1 MPRRRPFAVLGD
13 PALHFAI
20 VARVKLSVLMPVYN
34 EARTV
39 ELAAKR
45 LLDTAMPCD
54 VELVV
59 VDDGST
65 DGTVDIVNGLDD
77 PRVITAQHD
86 RNRGKGAAVRTA
98 AAQATGD
105 FMLIYDADLEYP
117 PEQIPKLLEPILAG
131 ETQVVYGTRVFGGTS
146 AYTYWYV
153 LGNRAVTTA
162 ANVLFN
168 AYITDLSTCFKLL
181 PLPLYRELQIKE
193 NGFGA
198 DPELTGK
205 LLKRGIRPFE
215 IPITYRSRTRAEGKK
230 ITWRHGIEALVVLA
244 KVRVG
249 LL

>member
-1 MPRRRPFAVLGD
+1 M
-13 PALHFAI
+13 
-20 VARVKLSVLMPVYN
+20 KLSVLMPVYN

-45 LLDTAMPCD
+45 LLDVEMPCD

-65 DGTVDIVNGLDD
+65 DGTADIIDGLDD
-77 PRVITAQHD
+77 PRVIAVVHPG
-86 RNRGKGAAVRTA
+86 NKGKGAAVRTA
-98 AAQATGD
+98 AAFATGD

-131 ETQVVYGTRVFGGTS
+131 EAQVVYGTRVFGGTS

-181 PLPLYRELQIKE
+181 PLPLYRELHITE

-244 KVRVG
+244 KVRLG

>member
-1 MPRRRPFAVLGD
+1 
-13 PALHFAI
+13 
-20 VARVKLSVLMPVYN
+20 VKLSVLMPVYN
-34 EARTV
+34 ESRTV

-45 LLDTAMPCD
+45 LLDVAMPCD

-59 VDDGST
+59 VDDGSS
-65 DGTVDIVNGLDD
+65 DGTADLVRALAGTD
-77 PRVITAQHD
+77 PRVVVASHP

-98 AAQATGD
+98 AQSATGD
-105 FMLIYDADLEYP
+105 YMLIYDADLEYP

-131 ETQVVYGTRVFGGTS
+131 EAEVVYGTRVFGGTS
-146 AYTYWYV
+146 AFTYWYV
-153 LGNRAVTTA
+153 MGNRAVTTA

-181 PLPLYRELQIKE
+181 PLPLYRELGIKE

-205 LLKRGIRPFE
+205 LLKRKIRPFE
-215 IPITYRSRTRAEGKK
+215 IPITYKSRTRAEGKK
-230 ITWRHGIEALVVLA
+230 ITWRHGFEALGVLLR
-244 KVRVG
+244 VRLG

>member
-1 MPRRRPFAVLGD
+1 
-13 PALHFAI
+13 
-20 VARVKLSVLMPVYN
+20 VKLSVLMPVYN

-45 LLDTAMPCD
+45 LLDVEFPCE

-65 DGTVDIVNGLDD
+65 DGTAEKVRALTGSD
-77 PRVITAQHD
+77 PRVTVGWHP

-105 FMLIYDADLEYP
+105 YLLVYDADLEYP
-117 PEQIPKLLEPILAG
+117 PEQIPKLLEPVLAG
-131 ETQVVYGTRVFGGTS
+131 ETDVVYGTRVFGGTS

-153 LGNRAVTTA
+153 IGNRVVTTA

-181 PLPLYRELQIKE
+181 PLPLYRELGMKE
-193 NGFGA
+193 DGFGA
-198 DPELTGK
+198 DPELTAK

-230 ITWRHGIEALVVLA
+230 ITWRHGFEALSVLA
-244 KVRVG
+244 RVRVG

>member
-1 MPRRRPFAVLGD
+1 M
-13 PALHFAI
+13 
-20 VARVKLSVLMPVYN
+20 KLSVLMPVYN

-45 LLDTAMPCD
+45 LLDVDFPCE

-65 DGTVDIVNGLDD
+65 DGTAEKVRSLAG
-77 PRVITAQHD
+77 PRVTVGAHP

-98 AAQATGD
+98 AASATGD
-105 FMLIYDADLEYP
+105 YMLVYDADLEYP
-117 PEQIPKLLEPILAG
+117 PEQIPTLLEPVLAG
-131 ETQVVYGTRVFGGTS
+131 ETEVVYGTRVFGGTS

-153 LGNRAVTTA
+153 LGNRGVTTA
-162 ANVLFN
+162 ANILFN

-181 PLPLYRELQIKE
+181 PLPLYRELRIRE
-193 NGFGA
+193 DGFGA
-198 DPELTGK
+198 DPELTAK

-230 ITWRHGIEALVVLA
+230 ITWRHGFEALGVLLR
-244 KVRVG
+244 VRVG

>member
-1 MPRRRPFAVLGD
+1 MSG
-13 PALHFAI
+13 
-20 VARVKLSVLMPVYN
+20 VKLSVLMPVYN

-45 LLDTAMPCD
+45 LLDVAMPCD

-65 DGTVDIVNGLDD
+65 DGTAEKVRALHGD
-77 PRVITAQHD
+77 PRVTTAFHV

-98 AAQATGD
+98 AQHATGD
-105 FMLIYDADLEYP
+105 YLLVYDADLEYP
-117 PEQIPKLLEPILAG
+117 PEQIPKLLEPVLAG
-131 ETQVVYGTRVFGGTS
+131 ETEVVYGTRVFGGTS

-168 AYITDLSTCFKLL
+168 SYITDLSTCFKLL
-181 PLPLYRELQIKE
+181 PLPLYRELAIQE

-198 DPELTGK
+198 DPELTAK

-230 ITWRHGIEALVVLA
+230 ITWRHGFEALAVLL
-244 KVRVG
+244 KVRLG

>member
-1 MPRRRPFAVLGD
+1 M
-13 PALHFAI
+13 
-20 VARVKLSVLMPVYN
+20 KLSVLMPVYD

-45 LLDTAMPCD
+45 LLDVAFPCD

-65 DGTVDIVNGLDD
+65 DGTAEKVAALAALD
-77 PRVITAQHD
+77 PRVVVAHHPA
-86 RNRGKGAAVRTA
+86 NRGKGAAVRTA
-98 AAQATGD
+98 AGHATGD
-105 FMLIYDADLEYP
+105 FLLVYDADLEYP
-117 PEQIPKLLEPILAG
+117 PEQIPKLLEPVLAG
-131 ETQVVYGTRVFGGTS
+131 EAEVVYGTRVFGGTS

-181 PLPLYRELQIKE
+181 PLPLYRELDIRE
-193 NGFGA
+193 DGFGA
-198 DPELTGK
+198 DPELTAK
-205 LLKRGIRPFE
+205 LLRRGIRPFE
-215 IPITYRSRTRAEGKK
+215 IPITYRSRTRAQGKK

-244 KVRVG
+244 KVRLG
-249 LL
+249 LMGGRP

>member
-1 MPRRRPFAVLGD
+1 M
-13 PALHFAI
+13 
-20 VARVKLSVLMPVYN
+20 KLSVLMPVYN

-45 LLDTAMPCD
+45 LLDVEFPCD

-65 DGTVDIVNGLDD
+65 DGTAEKVRALAGTDS
-77 PRVITAQHD
+77 RVVVGAHP

-98 AAQATGD
+98 ADHATGD
-105 FMLIYDADLEYP
+105 YLLIYDADLEYP
-117 PEQIPKLLEPILAG
+117 PEQIPKLLEPVLAG
-131 ETQVVYGTRVFGGTS
+131 ETEVVYGTRVFGGTS

-168 AYITDLSTCFKLL
+168 AYITDLSTCFKML
-181 PLPLYRELQIKE
+181 PLPLYRELRIKE
-193 NGFGA
+193 DGFGA
-198 DPELTGK
+198 DPELTAK

-230 ITWRHGIEALVVLA
+230 ITWRHGFEALNVLL
-244 KVRVG
+244 KVRLG

>member
-1 MPRRRPFAVLGD
+1 
-13 PALHFAI
+13 
-20 VARVKLSVLMPVYN
+20 VKLSVLMPVYD

-45 LLDTAMPCD
+45 LLDVDFPCD

-65 DGTVDIVNGLDD
+65 DGTAAKVAALAGTD
-77 PRVITAQHD
+77 PRVTVAHHD

-98 AAQATGD
+98 ASHATGD
-105 FMLIYDADLEYP
+105 YLLVYDADLEYP
-117 PEQIPKLLEPILAG
+117 PEQIPKLLEPVLAG

-153 LGNRAVTTA
+153 LGNRLVTTA

-181 PLPLYRELQIKE
+181 PLPLYRELGIRE
-193 NGFGA
+193 DGFGA
-198 DPELTGK
+198 DPELTAK
-205 LLKRGIRPFE
+205 LLKRHIRPFE

-230 ITWRHGIEALVVLA
+230 ITWRHGIEALSVLA
-244 KVRVG
+244 RVRLG

>member
-1 MPRRRPFAVLGD
+1 MRA
-13 PALHFAI
+13 AI
-20 VARVKLSVLMPVYN
+20 VPVVKLSVLMPVYN

-45 LLDTAMPCD
+45 LLDVEMPCD

-65 DGTVDIVNGLDD
+65 DGTADKVRALDD
-77 PRVITAQHD
+77 DRVVTVLHD

-98 AAQATGD
+98 AQHASGD
-105 FMLIYDADLEYP
+105 FLLVYDADLEYP
-117 PEQIPKLLEPILAG
+117 PEQIPKLLEPVLAG
-131 ETQVVYGTRVFGGTS
+131 ETEVVYGTRVFGGTS

-153 LGNRAVTTA
+153 LGNRAVTTT
-162 ANVLFN
+162 ANILFN

-181 PLPLYRELQIKE
+181 PLPLYRELDIKE

-198 DPELTGK
+198 DPELTAK

-230 ITWRHGIEALVVLA
+230 ITWRHGVEALVVLA
-244 KVRVG
+244 KVRLG

>member
-1 MPRRRPFAVLGD
+1 M
-13 PALHFAI
+13 
-20 VARVKLSVLMPVYN
+20 KLSVLMPVYN
-34 EARTV
+34 ESRTV

-45 LLDTAMPCD
+45 LLDVAMPCD

-59 VDDGST
+59 VDDGSS
-65 DGTVDIVNGLDD
+65 DGTADLVRALAGTD
-77 PRVITAQHD
+77 PRVVVASHP

-98 AAQATGD
+98 AQSATGD
-105 FMLIYDADLEYP
+105 YMLIYDADLEYP

-131 ETQVVYGTRVFGGTS
+131 EAEVVYGTRVFGGTS
-146 AYTYWYV
+146 AFTYWYV
-153 LGNRAVTTA
+153 MGNRAVTTA

-181 PLPLYRELQIKE
+181 PLPLYRELGIKE

-205 LLKRGIRPFE
+205 LLKRKIRPFE
-215 IPITYRSRTRAEGKK
+215 IPITYKSRTRAEGKK
-230 ITWRHGIEALVVLA
+230 ITWRHGFEALGVLLR
-244 KVRVG
+244 VRLG

>member
-1 MPRRRPFAVLGD
+1 M
-13 PALHFAI
+13 
-20 VARVKLSVLMPVYN
+20 KLSVLMPVYD
-34 EARTV
+34 EERTV
-39 ELAAKR
+39 EMAAKR
-45 LLDTAMPCD
+45 LLDVTFPCD

-65 DGTVDIVNGLDD
+65 DGTAAKVAALRETDD
-77 PRVITAQHD
+77 RVVTARHET
-86 RNRGKGAAVRTA
+86 NRGKGAAVRTA
-98 AAQATGD
+98 AGHASGD
-105 FMLIYDADLEYP
+105 YLLIYDADLEYP

-131 ETQVVYGTRVFGGTS
+131 EATVVYGTRVFGGTS

-168 AYITDLSTCFKLL
+168 SYITDLSTCFKLL
-181 PLPLYRELQIKE
+181 PLPLYRELRIRE

-230 ITWRHGIEALVVLA
+230 ITWRHGVEALVVLT
-244 KVRVG
+244 KVRLG

>member
-1 MPRRRPFAVLGD
+1 
-13 PALHFAI
+13 
-20 VARVKLSVLMPVYN
+20 VKLSVLMPVYN

-39 ELAAKR
+39 ALAAKR
-45 LLDTAMPCD
+45 LLDVDFPCE

-59 VDDGST
+59 VDDGSD
-65 DGTVDIVNGLDD
+65 DGTAEKVAALDD
-77 PRVITAQHD
+77 PRVVTATHA

-98 AAQATGD
+98 AAHATGD
-105 FMLIYDADLEYP
+105 YLLLYDADLEYP
-117 PEQIPKLLEPILAG
+117 PEQIPKLLEPILSG

-153 LGNRAVTTA
+153 LGNRGVTTA
-162 ANVLFN
+162 ANILFN

-181 PLPLYRELQIKE
+181 PLPLYRELDIKE
-193 NGFGA
+193 QGFGA
-198 DPELTGK
+198 DPELTAK

-230 ITWRHGIEALVVLA
+230 ITWRHGFEALAVLL

>member
-1 MPRRRPFAVLGD
+1 M
-13 PALHFAI
+13 
-20 VARVKLSVLMPVYN
+20 RVKLSVLMPVYN

-39 ELAAKR
+39 EMAAKR
-45 LLDTAMPCD
+45 LLDVTFPCD

-59 VDDGST
+59 CDDGST
-65 DGTVDIVNGLDD
+65 DATASIVASFAD
-77 PRVITAQHD
+77 PRVVVARHFT
-86 RNRGKGAAVRTA
+86 NRGKGAAVRTA
-98 AAQATGD
+98 AKMASGD
-105 FMLIYDADLEYP
+105 YMLIYDADLEYP
-117 PEQIPKLLEPILAG
+117 PEQIPMLLEPILQG

-153 LGNRAVTTA
+153 QGNKLVTTT

-181 PLPLYRELQIKE
+181 PLPLYRDLLMKE

-198 DPELTGK
+198 DPELTAK

-230 ITWRHGIEALVVLA
+230 ITWRHGIEALVVLM
-244 KVRVG
+244 KVRLG

>member
-1 MPRRRPFAVLGD
+1 
-13 PALHFAI
+13 
-20 VARVKLSVLMPVYN
+20 VKLSVLMPVYN

-45 LLDTAMPCD
+45 LLDVDFPCE

-59 VDDGST
+59 VDDGSD
-65 DGTVDIVNGLDD
+65 DGTADKVAALDD
-77 PRVITAQHD
+77 PRVVTARHES
-86 RNRGKGAAVRTA
+86 NRGKGAAVRTA
-98 AAQATGD
+98 ASHATGD
-105 FMLIYDADLEYP
+105 WLLVYDADLEYP
-117 PEQIPKLLEPILAG
+117 PEQIPKLLEPVLSG
-131 ETQVVYGTRVFGGTS
+131 EAQVVYGTRVFGGTS

-153 LGNRAVTTA
+153 LGNRGVTTA
-162 ANVLFN
+162 ANILFN

-181 PLPLYRELQIKE
+181 PLPLYRELDIKE

-198 DPELTGK
+198 DPELTAK

-230 ITWRHGIEALVVLA
+230 ITWRHGFEALAVLL
-244 KVRVG
+244 KVRLG

>member
-1 MPRRRPFAVLGD
+1 MAPWALRPA
-13 PALHFAI
+13 AI
-20 VARVKLSVLMPVYN
+20 VIAVKLSVLMPVYN

-45 LLDTAMPCD
+45 LLDVEMPCE

-65 DGTVDIVNGLDD
+65 DGTAEKIRALAGSDDRIVVGRH
-77 PRVITAQHD
+77 P

-98 AAQATGD
+98 ADSATGD
-105 FMLIYDADLEYP
+105 YLLVYDADLEYP
-117 PEQIPKLLEPILAG
+117 PEQIPKLLEPILSG
-131 ETQVVYGTRVFGGTS
+131 ETEVVYGTRVFGGTS

-153 LGNRAVTTA
+153 MGNRLVTTT

-181 PLPLYRELQIKE
+181 PLPLYRELRIKE

-230 ITWRHGIEALVVLA
+230 ITWRHGVEALVVLA

>member
-1 MPRRRPFAVLGD
+1 
-13 PALHFAI
+13 
-20 VARVKLSVLMPVYN
+20 MPVYN

-39 ELAAKR
+39 ALAAKR
-45 LLDTAMPCD
+45 LLDVDFPCE

-59 VDDGST
+59 VDDGSD
-65 DGTVDIVNGLDD
+65 DGTAEKVAALDD
-77 PRVITAQHD
+77 PRVVTATHGT
-86 RNRGKGAAVRTA
+86 NRGKGAAVRTA
-98 AAQATGD
+98 AAHATGD
-105 FMLIYDADLEYP
+105 YLLVYDADLEYP
-117 PEQIPKLLEPILAG
+117 PEQIPTLLAPILSG

-153 LGNRAVTTA
+153 LGNRGVTTA
-162 ANVLFN
+162 ANILFN

-181 PLPLYRELQIKE
+181 PLPLYRELDIKE

-198 DPELTGK
+198 DPELTAK

-230 ITWRHGIEALVVLA
+230 ITWRHGFEALAVLL

>member
-1 MPRRRPFAVLGD
+1 M
-13 PALHFAI
+13 
-20 VARVKLSVLMPVYN
+20 KLSVLMPVYN

-77 PRVITAQHD
+77 PRVITVAHPQ
-86 RNRGKGAAVRTA
+86 NKGKGAAVRTA
-98 AAQATGD
+98 AAHASGD

-181 PLPLYRELQIKE
+181 PLPLYRELRIKE

-244 KVRVG
+244 KVRLG

>member
-1 MPRRRPFAVLGD
+1 M
-13 PALHFAI
+13 
-20 VARVKLSVLMPVYN
+20 KLSVLMPVFN

-45 LLDTAMPCD
+45 LLDVDFPCE

-65 DGTVDIVNGLDD
+65 DGTAALVSGLAGTD
-77 PRVITAQHD
+77 PRVSVGHHPH
-86 RNRGKGAAVRTA
+86 NRGKGAAVRTA
-98 AAQATGD
+98 AAAATGD
-105 FMLIYDADLEYP
+105 YLLIYDADLEYP

-131 ETQVVYGTRVFGGTS
+131 EAQVVYGTRVFGGTS
-146 AYTYWYV
+146 AFTYWYV
-153 LGNRAVTTA
+153 QGNRAVTTA

-181 PLPLYRELQIKE
+181 PLPLYRELRIRE

-198 DPELTGK
+198 DPELTAK

-215 IPITYRSRTRAEGKK
+215 IPITYRSRTREQGKK
-230 ITWRHGIEALVVLA
+230 ITWRHGFEALGVLLR
-244 KVRVG
+244 VRFG

>member
-1 MPRRRPFAVLGD
+1 VA
-13 PALHFAI
+13 AI
-20 VARVKLSVLMPVYN
+20 VVPVKLSVLMPVYN
-34 EARTV
+34 ESRTV

-45 LLDTAMPCD
+45 LLDVSMPCD

-59 VDDGST
+59 VDDGSG
-65 DGTVDIVNGLDD
+65 DGTAEKIRALDD
-77 PRVITAQHD
+77 PRVVTAFHPA
-86 RNRGKGAAVRTA
+86 NRGKGAAVRTA
-98 AAQATGD
+98 AESATGD

-117 PEQIPKLLEPILAG
+117 PEQIPKLLEPVLAG
-131 ETQVVYGTRVFGGTS
+131 ETEVVYGTRVFGGTS

-181 PLPLYRELQIKE
+181 PLPLYRSLGMRE

-198 DPELTGK
+198 DPELTAK

-230 ITWRHGIEALVVLA
+230 ITWRHGFEALGVLA
-244 KVRVG
+244 RVRLG

>member
-1 MPRRRPFAVLGD
+1 M
-13 PALHFAI
+13 
-20 VARVKLSVLMPVYN
+20 KLSVLMPVFD

-39 ELAAKR
+39 EMAAKR
-45 LLDTAMPCD
+45 LLDVEMPCD

-65 DGTVDIVNGLDD
+65 DGTADIVAALDD
-77 PRVITAQHD
+77 PRVVTARHPV
-86 RNRGKGAAVRTA
+86 NRGKGAAVRTA
-98 AAQATGD
+98 AAHATGD
-105 FMLIYDADLEYP
+105 YLLVYDADLEYP
-117 PEQIPKLLEPILAG
+117 PEQIPRLLEPILAG
-131 ETQVVYGTRVFGGTS
+131 ETEVVYGTRVFGGTS

-153 LGNRAVTTA
+153 LGNRGVTTA

-181 PLPLYRELQIKE
+181 PLPLYRSLDIKE

-198 DPELTGK
+198 DPELTAK

-230 ITWRHGIEALVVLA
+230 ITWRHGVEAIVVLL
-244 KVRVG
+244 KVRFG

>member
-1 MPRRRPFAVLGD
+1 
-13 PALHFAI
+13 
-20 VARVKLSVLMPVYN
+20 VKLSVLMPVYD

-45 LLDTAMPCD
+45 LLDVDFPCD

-65 DGTVDIVNGLDD
+65 DGTAAKVTALAGLD
-77 PRVITAQHD
+77 PRVVVAHHP

-98 AAQATGD
+98 AQHATGD
-105 FMLIYDADLEYP
+105 FLLIYDADLEYP
-117 PEQIPKLLEPILAG
+117 PEQIPKLLEPVLAG
-131 ETQVVYGTRVFGGTS
+131 EAEVVYGTRVFGGTS

-181 PLPLYRELQIKE
+181 PLPLYRELGIRE
-193 NGFGA
+193 DGFGA

-230 ITWRHGIEALVVLA
+230 ITWRHGVEALVVLG
-244 KVRVG
+244 KVRLG

>member
-1 MPRRRPFAVLGD
+1 M
-13 PALHFAI
+13 
-20 VARVKLSVLMPVYN
+20 KLSVLMPVYN

-45 LLDTAMPCD
+45 LLDVEFPCE

-65 DGTVDIVNGLDD
+65 DGTAEKVRALAGTD
-77 PRVITAQHD
+77 PRVVVGAHS

-98 AAQATGD
+98 AEHATGD
-105 FMLIYDADLEYP
+105 YLLIYDADLEYP
-117 PEQIPKLLEPILAG
+117 PEQIPKLLEPVLGG
-131 ETQVVYGTRVFGGTS
+131 ETEVVYGTRVFGGTS

-153 LGNRAVTTA
+153 MGNRAVTTA

-181 PLPLYRELQIKE
+181 PLPLYRELGIRE

-215 IPITYRSRTRAEGKK
+215 IPITYKSRTRAEGKK
-230 ITWRHGIEALVVLA
+230 ITWRHGFEALGVLLR
-244 KVRVG
+244 VRLG

>member
-1 MPRRRPFAVLGD
+1 MTDIVPPYA
-13 PALHFAI
+13 PAI
-20 VARVKLSVLMPVYN
+20 VAVVKLSVLMPVYD

-39 ELAAKR
+39 SLAAKR
-45 LLDTAMPCD
+45 LLDVDFPCE

-65 DGTVDIVNGLDD
+65 DGTAAKVEALAGTD
-77 PRVITAQHD
+77 PRVTVAHHGT
-86 RNRGKGAAVRTA
+86 NRGKGAAVRTA
-98 AAQATGD
+98 ASHATGD
-105 FMLIYDADLEYP
+105 YLLVYDADLEYP
-117 PEQIPKLLEPILAG
+117 PEQIPKLLEPVLAG
-131 ETQVVYGTRVFGGTS
+131 ETEVVYGTRVFGGTS

-162 ANVLFN
+162 ANILFN

-181 PLPLYRELQIKE
+181 PLPLYRELDIRE

-198 DPELTGK
+198 DPELTAK

-230 ITWRHGIEALVVLA
+230 ITWRHGFEALRVLA
-244 KVRVG
+244 KVRLG
-249 LL
+249 LR

>member
-1 MPRRRPFAVLGD
+1 M
-13 PALHFAI
+13 
-20 VARVKLSVLMPVYN
+20 KLSVLMPVYN

-59 VDDGST
+59 VDDGSD
-65 DGTVDIVNGLDD
+65 DGTGEIVKSLND
-77 PRVITAQHD
+77 PRVVTATHPQNH
-86 RNRGKGAAVRTA
+86 GKGAAIRTA
-98 AAQATGD
+98 AAHATGD

-162 ANVLFN
+162 ANILFN
-168 AYITDLSTCFKLL
+168 AYITDLSTCFKLV
-181 PLPLYRELQIKE
+181 PLPLYRELAIKE

-198 DPELTGK
+198 DPELTAK

>member
-1 MPRRRPFAVLGD
+1 M
-13 PALHFAI
+13 
-20 VARVKLSVLMPVYN
+20 KLSVLMPVYN

-45 LLDTAMPCD
+45 LLDVEMPCD

-65 DGTVDIVNGLDD
+65 DGTADIVRRLDD
-77 PRVITAQHD
+77 PRVITAFHE
-86 RNRGKGAAVRTA
+86 RNHGKGAAVRTGA
-98 AAQATGD
+98 AHATGD

-117 PEQIPKLLEPILAG
+117 PEQIPKLLEPILGG

-162 ANVLFN
+162 ANILFN

>member
-1 MPRRRPFAVLGD
+1 M
-13 PALHFAI
+13 
-20 VARVKLSVLMPVYN
+20 KLSVLMPVYN

-39 ELAAKR
+39 EMAAKR
-45 LLDTAMPCD
+45 LLDVEMPCD

-65 DGTVDIVNGLDD
+65 DGTAAIVEGLND
-77 PRVITAQHD
+77 PRVITVRHPQNH
-86 RNRGKGAAVRTA
+86 GKGAAVRTA
-98 AAQATGD
+98 AAHATGD

-162 ANVLFN
+162 ANILFN
-168 AYITDLSTCFKLL
+168 AYITDLSTCFKLV
-181 PLPLYRELQIKE
+181 PLPLYRELDIKE

-198 DPELTGK
+198 DPELTAK
-205 LLKRGIRPFE
+205 LLKRHIRPFE

-244 KVRVG
+244 KVRLG

>member
-1 MPRRRPFAVLGD
+1 
-13 PALHFAI
+13 
-20 VARVKLSVLMPVYN
+20 VKLSVLMPVYN

-45 LLDTAMPCD
+45 LLDVTFPCE

-59 VDDGST
+59 CDDGST
-65 DGTVDIVNGLDD
+65 DGTSDIVSALATTD
-77 PRVITAQHD
+77 PRVIAAWHEH
-86 RNRGKGAAVRTA
+86 NRGKGAAVRTA
-98 AAQATGD
+98 ASHATGD
-105 FMLIYDADLEYP
+105 FLLIYDADLEYP
-117 PEQIPKLLEPILAG
+117 PEQIPKLLEPVLAG
-131 ETQVVYGTRVFGGTS
+131 EAQVVYGTRVFGGTS

-181 PLPLYRELQIKE
+181 PLPLYRELAIKE

-230 ITWRHGIEALVVLA
+230 ITWRHGFEALAVLL
-244 KVRVG
+244 KVRFN
-249 LL
+249 LI

>member
-1 MPRRRPFAVLGD
+1 M
-13 PALHFAI
+13 
-20 VARVKLSVLMPVYN
+20 KLSVLMPVYN

-45 LLDTAMPCD
+45 LLDVDFPCE
-54 VELVV
+54 VELIV

-65 DGTVDIVNGLDD
+65 DGTTDLVRALGGGD
-77 PRVITAQHD
+77 PRVIVGQHP

-98 AAQATGD
+98 AQHASGD
-105 FMLIYDADLEYP
+105 YLLIYDADLEYP

-131 ETQVVYGTRVFGGTS
+131 EAEVVYGTRVFGGTS
-146 AYTYWYV
+146 AFTYWYV
-153 LGNRAVTTA
+153 QGNRAVTTA

-181 PLPLYRELQIKE
+181 PLPLYRELRIRE

-198 DPELTGK
+198 DPELTAK

-215 IPITYRSRTRAEGKK
+215 IPITYRSRTRAQGKK
-230 ITWRHGIEALVVLA
+230 ITWRHGFEALGVLLR
-244 KVRVG
+244 VRLG

>member
-1 MPRRRPFAVLGD
+1 
-13 PALHFAI
+13 
-20 VARVKLSVLMPVYN
+20 VKLSVLMPVYD

-45 LLDTAMPCD
+45 LLGVTFPCD

-65 DGTVDIVNGLDD
+65 DGTAEKVAALAGTDD
-77 PRVITAQHD
+77 RVVVARHP

-98 AAQATGD
+98 AQHATGD
-105 FMLIYDADLEYP
+105 YLLVYDADLEYP
-117 PEQIPKLLEPILAG
+117 PEQIPKLLEPVLSG
-131 ETQVVYGTRVFGGTS
+131 ETEVVYGTRVFGGTS

-153 LGNRAVTTA
+153 LGNRFVTTA

-181 PLPLYRELQIKE
+181 PLPLYRELRIRE
-193 NGFGA
+193 DGFGA
-198 DPELTGK
+198 DPELTAK

-230 ITWRHGIEALVVLA
+230 ITWRHGVEALRVLLA
-244 KVRVG
+244 VRFGV
-249 LL
+249 L

>member
-1 MPRRRPFAVLGD
+1 M
-13 PALHFAI
+13 
-20 VARVKLSVLMPVYN
+20 KLSVLMPVYN

-45 LLDTAMPCD
+45 LLDVTFPCD

-59 VDDGST
+59 VDDGSD
-65 DGTVDIVNGLDD
+65 DGTAEKVDALDD
-77 PRVITAQHD
+77 PRVVRVHHPS
-86 RNRGKGAAVRTA
+86 NKGKGAAVRTA
-98 AAQATGD
+98 AAHATGD
-105 FMLIYDADLEYP
+105 YLLVYDADLEYP
-117 PEQIPKLLEPILAG
+117 PEQIPKLLEPVLAG
-131 ETQVVYGTRVFGGTS
+131 EADVVYGTRVFGGTS

-153 LGNRAVTTA
+153 LGNRLVTTT

-168 AYITDLSTCFKLL
+168 SYITDLSTCFKLL
-181 PLPLYRELQIKE
+181 PLPLYRELAIKE

-230 ITWRHGIEALVVLA
+230 ITWRHGVEALRVLLA
-244 KVRVG
+244 VRFG
-249 LL
+249 MR